1 MAASISRLI
10 LRMGGGDSSSS
21 SSSSS
26 SSGGGGVEGAPY
38 QVIARFHRGYV
49 IANRS
54 AHKVRGLGFKC

>member
-10 LRMGGGDSSSS
+10 LRMGGGDSS

-54 AHKVRGLGFKC
+54 AHKVRGLGFKY